1 MTLIGSYT
9 VDKVTTC
16 QVSLLVSLAKL
27 ATVVVTFL
35 VRWAVLYW
43 GKKRKNDNLALN
55 ESCSAVTM

>member
-43 GKKRKNDNLALN
+43 GKKRKKRQFGF
-55 ESCSAVTM
+55 E